1 MKFLVFNVIVL
12 CSLGYL
18 LTSKPNENFNQ
29 WFSNTKDKITNLSKE
44 EVILSNKIEL
54 FVFTLSRN
62 NSDENDNI
70 KNNPDII
77 FNIGHLRSYSNF
89 LELDTDTIIKKFKDE
104 VSFNFKEEKKNITP
118 IVENNFFKIEKFFAA
133 SIIMVVFTSF
143 YFLFVDQ
150 NDNEINF
157 ALIPDIPESLEP
169 IVEKANTF
177 DNLSQSSDIKK
188 SDLINNSSAIASI
201 EFDENVTTVA
211 TLKILNPTWLQ
222 LRDEENNIVLSKL
235 MDKDEEFSYELK
247 LNYNITAGNAGNIL
261 VLIDDEV
268 RGKIGKYG
276 DILDSFVLYKDFT
289 N

>member
-1 MKFLVFNVIVL
+1 MKTVGQILSIGRN
-12 CSLGYL
+12 
-18 LTSKPNENFNQ
+18 SK
-29 WFSNTKDKITNLSKE
+29 NLS
-44 EVILSNKIEL
+44 ISDIAIEL
-54 FVFTLSRN
+54 KISKSIIIDL
-62 NSDENDNI
+62 ENDKI
-70 KNNPDII
+70 KNNSDII

-89 LELDTDTIIKKFKDE
+89 LELDTETIIKKFKVE
-104 VSFNFKEEKKNITP
+104 VSFNIKEEKKNITP

-133 SIIMVVFTSF
+133 SIILIIFTSF
-143 YFLFVDQ
+143 YFLFINQ
-150 NDNEINF
+150 NDNKINF
-157 ALIPDIPESLEP
+157 ALVPDIPESLEP

-177 DNLSQSSDIKK
+177 DNQSQSNDIKK
-188 SDLINNSSAIASI
+188 SDLINNSSAVASI
-201 EFDENVTTVA
+201 EFDEDVAIVA
-211 TLKILNPTWLQ
+211 TLKMLNPTWLQ

>member
-1 MKFLVFNVIVL
+1 MKTVGQILSIER
-12 CSLGYL
+12 
-18 LTSKPNENFNQ
+18 K
-29 WFSNTKDKITNLSKE
+29 TKNLS
-44 EVILSNKIEL
+44 ISDISIEL
-54 FVFTLSRN
+54 KISKSIIVDL
-62 NSDENDNI
+62 ENDNI

-89 LELDTDTIIKKFKDE
+89 LELDADTIINKFKDQ
-104 VSFNFKEEKKNITP
+104 VSFNIKEEKKNITP
-118 IVENNFFKIEKFFAA
+118 IIDNNFFKIEKFFAA

-169 IVEKANTF
+169 IVEKANTY
-177 DNLSQSSDIKK
+177 DDLSQSSDTKK

-201 EFDENVTTVA
+201 EFNENVSTVA
-211 TLKILNPTWLQ
+211 TLKMLNPTWLQ

-261 VLIDDEV
+261 VLIDNEV

-276 DILDSFVLYKDFT
+276 DILDSFVLYTDFA

>member
-1 MKFLVFNVIVL
+1 MKTVGQI
-12 CSLGYL
+12 L
-18 LTSKPNENFNQ
+18 LIARNSK
-29 WFSNTKDKITNLSKE
+29 NLS
-44 EVILSNKIEL
+44 ISDISIEL
-54 FVFTLSRN
+54 KISKSIIIDL
-62 NSDENDNI
+62 ENDNI

-89 LELDTDTIIKKFKDE
+89 LELDTDTIIKKFKDQ
-104 VSFNFKEEKKNITP
+104 VSFNIKEEKKNITP

-133 SIIMVVFTSF
+133 SIILVIFTSF

-211 TLKILNPTWLQ
+211 TLKMLNPTWLQ

>member
-1 MKFLVFNVIVL
+1 MKTVGKI
-12 CSLGYL
+12 L
-18 LTSKPNENFNQ
+18 LIARNSK
-29 WFSNTKDKITNLSKE
+29 NLS
-44 EVILSNKIEL
+44 IIDISIEL
-54 FVFTLSRN
+54 KISKSIIIDL
-62 NSDENDNI
+62 ENDNI

-89 LELDTDTIIKKFKDE
+89 LELDADTIINKFKDQ
-104 VSFNFKEEKKNITP
+104 VSFNIKEENKNITP

-169 IVEKANTF
+169 IVEKANTY
-177 DNLSQSSDIKK
+177 DDLSQSSDTKK

-201 EFDENVTTVA
+201 EFNENVSTVA
-211 TLKILNPTWLQ
+211 TLKMLNPTWLQ

-235 MDKDEEFSYELK
+235 MNKDEEFSYELK

-261 VLIDDEV
+261 VLIDNEV

-276 DILDSFVLYKDFT
+276 DILDSFVLYTDFT

>member
-1 MKFLVFNVIVL
+1 MKTVGQI
-12 CSLGYL
+12 L
-18 LTSKPNENFNQ
+18 LIARNSK
-29 WFSNTKDKITNLSKE
+29 NLSIIDISTE
-44 EVILSNKIEL
+44 LKISKSIIIDL
-54 FVFTLSRN
+54 
-62 NSDENDNI
+62 ENDNI

-89 LELDTDTIIKKFKDE
+89 LELDTDTIIQKFKDQ
-104 VSFNFKEEKKNITP
+104 VSFNSKEEKKNITP

-133 SIIMVVFTSF
+133 SLILIIFTSF

-177 DNLSQSSDIKK
+177 DNLSQSSDINK

-211 TLKILNPTWLQ
+211 TLKMLNPTWLQ

>member
-1 MKFLVFNVIVL
+1 MKTVGQILSIERN
-12 CSLGYL
+12 
-18 LTSKPNENFNQ
+18 SK
-29 WFSNTKDKITNLSKE
+29 NLS
-44 EVILSNKIEL
+44 ISDIAIEL
-54 FVFTLSRN
+54 KISKSIIIDL
-62 NSDENDNI
+62 ENDNI
-70 KNNPDII
+70 KNNSDII

-104 VSFNFKEEKKNITP
+104 ISFNMKEEKKNITP
-118 IVENNFFKIEKFFAA
+118 IVENNFFKVEKFFAA
-133 SIIMVVFTSF
+133 SIILIIFTSF
-143 YFLFVDQ
+143 YFLFI
-150 NDNEINF
+150 NENNNEINF
-157 ALIPDIPESLEP
+157 ALVPDIPESLEP

-177 DNLSQSSDIKK
+177 NNISQTTDIKK
-188 SDLINNSSAIASI
+188 NDLVNNSSAIASI
-201 EFDENVTTVA
+201 EFDEAVTIVA
-211 TLKILNPTWLQ
+211 TLKMLNPTWLQ

>member
-1 MKFLVFNVIVL
+1 MKTVGQILSIGRN
-12 CSLGYL
+12 
-18 LTSKPNENFNQ
+18 SK
-29 WFSNTKDKITNLSKE
+29 NLS
-44 EVILSNKIEL
+44 ISDISIEL
-54 FVFTLSRN
+54 KISKSTITDL
-62 NSDENDNI
+62 ENDNI

-89 LELDTDTIIKKFKDE
+89 LELDTDTIIKKFKDQ
-104 VSFNFKEEKKNITP
+104 VSFNIKEEKKNITP

-133 SIIMVVFTSF
+133 SIILVVFTSF
-143 YFLFVDQ
+143 YFLFIDQ
-150 NDNEINF
+150 NDDEINY

-169 IVEKANTF
+169 IVEKANTL
-177 DNLSQSSDIKK
+177 DNLSQTSEIKK

-211 TLKILNPTWLQ
+211 TLKMLNPTWIQ

>member
-1 MKFLVFNVIVL
+1 MKKVGQI
-12 CSLGYL
+12 L
-18 LTSKPNENFNQ
+18 LIRRNSK
-29 WFSNTKDKITNLSKE
+29 NLS
-44 EVILSNKIEL
+44 ISDIAIEL
-54 FVFTLSRN
+54 KISKSIIIDL
-62 NSDENDNI
+62 ENDNI
-70 KNNPDII
+70 KNNPDIV

-89 LELDTDTIIKKFKDE
+89 LELDTDTIIQKFKDE
-104 VSFNFKEEKKNITP
+104 VSFNTNEEKKNITP

-133 SIIMVVFTSF
+133 SIILVIFTSF
-143 YFLFVDQ
+143 YFLFVDEK
-150 NDNEINF
+150 NNEINF
-157 ALIPDIPESLEP
+157 ALVPDIPESLEP

-177 DNLSQSSDIKK
+177 DNLSQSIDIKK

-201 EFDENVTTVA
+201 EFDEKVTTVA

-222 LRDEENNIVLSKL
+222 LRDEEDNIVLSKL
-235 MDKDEEFSYELK
+235 MDKDEEFSYELT

-276 DILDSFVLYKDFT
+276 DIIDSFVLYKDFT

>member
-1 MKFLVFNVIVL
+1 METV
-12 CSLGYL
+12 G
-18 LTSKPNENFNQ
+18 Q
-29 WFSNTKDKITNLSKE
+29 
-44 EVILSNKIEL
+44 ILSIGRNSKKLSISDIAIEL
-54 FVFTLSRN
+54 KISKSIIIDL
-62 NSDENDNI
+62 ENDKI

-89 LELDTDTIIKKFKDE
+89 LELDADTIIKKFKDQ
-104 VSFNFKEEKKNITP
+104 VSFNINEEKKNITP

-133 SIIMVVFTSF
+133 SIILVVFTSF

-177 DNLSQSSDIKK
+177 NNLSKSSDIKK
-188 SDLINNSSAIASI
+188 SDLKNNSSAIASI

-211 TLKILNPTWLQ
+211 TLKMLNPTWLQ

>member
-1 MKFLVFNVIVL
+1 MKTVGQILSIERN
-12 CSLGYL
+12 
-18 LTSKPNENFNQ
+18 SK
-29 WFSNTKDKITNLSKE
+29 NLS
-44 EVILSNKIEL
+44 INDISIEL
-54 FVFTLSRN
+54 KISKSIIVDL
-62 NSDENDNI
+62 ENDNI

-89 LELDTDTIIKKFKDE
+89 LELDTDTIIKKFKDQ
-104 VSFNFKEEKKNITP
+104 VSFNIKEEKKNITP

-133 SIIMVVFTSF
+133 SIILVVFTSF

-177 DNLSQSSDIKK
+177 NNLSQSSDIKK

-211 TLKILNPTWLQ
+211 TLKMLNPTWLQ

-276 DILDSFVLYKDFT
+276 DILDSIVLYKDFT

>member
-1 MKFLVFNVIVL
+1 MKTVGQI
-12 CSLGYL
+12 L
-18 LTSKPNENFNQ
+18 LTARNF
-29 WFSNTKDKITNLSKE
+29 KNLS
-44 EVILSNKIEL
+44 ISDIAIEL
-54 FVFTLSRN
+54 KISKSIIIDL
-62 NSDENDNI
+62 ENDNI
-70 KNNPDII
+70 KNNSDII
-77 FNIGHLRSYSNF
+77 FIIGHLRSYLNF
-89 LELDTDTIIKKFKDE
+89 LELDTDTIIQKFKDE
-104 VSFNFKEEKKNITP
+104 LSFNIKEEKKNITP

-133 SIIMVVFTSF
+133 SIILIIFTSF

-201 EFDENVTTVA
+201 ESDDKVTTVA

-235 MDKDEEFSYELK
+235 MDKDEEFSYKLK

-261 VLIDDEV
+261 VLIDNEV

-276 DILDSFVLYKDFT
+276 DIIDSFVLYKDFT

>member
-1 MKFLVFNVIVL
+1 MKTVGKI
-12 CSLGYL
+12 L
-18 LTSKPNENFNQ
+18 LIARNSK
-29 WFSNTKDKITNLSKE
+29 NLS
-44 EVILSNKIEL
+44 IIDISIEL
-54 FVFTLSRN
+54 KISKSIIIDL
-62 NSDENDNI
+62 ENDNI
-70 KNNPDII
+70 KNNQDII

-89 LELDTDTIIKKFKDE
+89 LELDTDTIVQKFKDQ
-104 VSFNFKEEKKNITP
+104 VSFNSKEEKKNITP

-133 SIIMVVFTSF
+133 SLILIIFTSF

-177 DNLSQSSDIKK
+177 DNLSQSSDINK

-211 TLKILNPTWLQ
+211 TLKMLNPTWLQ

>member
-1 MKFLVFNVIVL
+1 MKTVGQILSIER
-12 CSLGYL
+12 
-18 LTSKPNENFNQ
+18 K
-29 WFSNTKDKITNLSKE
+29 TKNLS
-44 EVILSNKIEL
+44 ISDISIEL
-54 FVFTLSRN
+54 KISKSIIIDL
-62 NSDENDNI
+62 ENDNI
-70 KNNPDII
+70 KNNQDII

-89 LELDTDTIIKKFKDE
+89 LELDTDTIIKKFKDQ
-104 VSFNFKEEKKNITP
+104 VSFNSKEEKKNITP

-133 SIIMVVFTSF
+133 SIILFVFTSF

-169 IVEKANTF
+169 IVEKANTY
-177 DNLSQSSDIKK
+177 DDLSQSSDTKK

-201 EFDENVTTVA
+201 EFNENVTTVA
-211 TLKILNPTWLQ
+211 TLKMLNPTWLQ

>member
-1 MKFLVFNVIVL
+1 MKTVGQILSIERN
-12 CSLGYL
+12 
-18 LTSKPNENFNQ
+18 SK
-29 WFSNTKDKITNLSKE
+29 NLS
-44 EVILSNKIEL
+44 ISDISIEL
-54 FVFTLSRN
+54 KISKSIIFDL
-62 NSDENDNI
+62 ENDKI

-89 LELDTDTIIKKFKDE
+89 LELDADTIIKKFKDQ
-104 VSFNFKEEKKNITP
+104 VSFNINEEKKNITP

-157 ALIPDIPESLEP
+157 ALIPDIPESSEP

-177 DNLSQSSDIKK
+177 DDLSQGSDIKK
-188 SDLINNSSAIASI
+188 NDLINNSSAIASI
-201 EFDENVTTVA
+201 EFEENVTTVA
-211 TLKILNPTWLQ
+211 TLKMLNPTWLQ
-222 LRDEENNIVLSKL
+222 LRDKENNIVLSKL

>member
-1 MKFLVFNVIVL
+1 MKTVGQILSIARN
-12 CSLGYL
+12 
-18 LTSKPNENFNQ
+18 SK
-29 WFSNTKDKITNLSKE
+29 NLS
-44 EVILSNKIEL
+44 IIDIAIEL
-54 FVFTLSRN
+54 KISKSIINDL
-62 NSDENDNI
+62 ENDNI
-70 KNNPDII
+70 KNNSDII

-89 LELDTDTIIKKFKDE
+89 LELDTNTIIEKFKYE
-104 VSFNFKEEKKNITP
+104 ISFNTIEEKNNITP

-133 SIIMVVFTSF
+133 SIIFIIFTSF

-157 ALIPDIPESLEP
+157 ALVPDIPESLEP

-177 DNLSQSSDIKK
+177 NNNLPRSSDVYKN
-188 SDLINNSSAIASI
+188 DLINNSSAIAST
-201 EFDENVTTVA
+201 EFDEGVTTVA
-211 TLKILNPTWLQ
+211 TLKMLNPTWLQ
-222 LRDEENNIVLSKL
+222 LRDESNNIVLSKL

-261 VLIDDEV
+261 VLIDGEV

-276 DILDSFVLYKDFT
+276 DILDSFVIYKDFT

>member
-1 MKFLVFNVIVL
+1 MKTV
-12 CSLGYL
+12 G
-18 LTSKPNENFNQ
+18 Q
-29 WFSNTKDKITNLSKE
+29 
-44 EVILSNKIEL
+44 ILSNERKTKNLSISDISIEL
-54 FVFTLSRN
+54 KISKSIIVDL
-62 NSDENDNI
+62 ENDNI

-89 LELDTDTIIKKFKDE
+89 LELDADTIINKFKDQ
-104 VSFNFKEEKKNITP
+104 VSFNIKEEKKNITP
-118 IVENNFFKIEKFFAA
+118 IIDNNFFKIEKFFAA

-143 YFLFVDQ
+143 YFLFVNQ

-169 IVEKANTF
+169 IVEKANTY
-177 DNLSQSSDIKK
+177 DDLSQSSDTKK

-201 EFDENVTTVA
+201 EFNENVSTVA

-261 VLIDDEV
+261 VLIDNEV

-276 DILDSFVLYKDFT
+276 DILDSFVLYTDFT

>member
-1 MKFLVFNVIVL
+1 MKTVGQILSIGRN
-12 CSLGYL
+12 
-18 LTSKPNENFNQ
+18 SK
-29 WFSNTKDKITNLSKE
+29 NLS
-44 EVILSNKIEL
+44 ISDISIEL
-54 FVFTLSRN
+54 KISKSTITDL
-62 NSDENDNI
+62 ENDNI

-89 LELDTDTIIKKFKDE
+89 LELDTDTIINKFKDQ
-104 VSFNFKEEKKNITP
+104 VSFNIKEDKKNITP

-133 SIIMVVFTSF
+133 SIIMVVLTSF

-177 DNLSQSSDIKK
+177 DNSSKSSDTKK

-211 TLKILNPTWLQ
+211 TLKMLNPTWLQ

>member
-1 MKFLVFNVIVL
+1 MKTV
-12 CSLGYL
+12 G
-18 LTSKPNENFNQ
+18 Q
-29 WFSNTKDKITNLSKE
+29 
-44 EVILSNKIEL
+44 ILSIGRNLKSLSINDISIEL
-54 FVFTLSRN
+54 KISKSIITDL
-62 NSDENDNI
+62 ENDNI
-70 KNNPDII
+70 KNDSDII
-77 FNIGHLRSYSNF
+77 FTIGHLRSYLNF
-89 LELDTDTIIKKFKDE
+89 LELDTDTIIQKFKDQ
-104 VSFNFKEEKKNITP
+104 VSFNSKEEKKNITP

-133 SIIMVVFTSF
+133 SLILIIFTSF
-143 YFLFVDQ
+143 YFLFVNQ
-150 NDNEINF
+150 NDSEINF

-177 DNLSQSSDIKK
+177 ENLSQSSDIEK
-188 SDLINNSSAIASI
+188 SDLVNNSSAIASI
-201 EFDENVTTVA
+201 EFHENVTTVA
-211 TLKILNPTWLQ
+211 TLKMLNPTWLQ

>member
-1 MKFLVFNVIVL
+1 METVGQILSIGRN
-12 CSLGYL
+12 
-18 LTSKPNENFNQ
+18 SK
-29 WFSNTKDKITNLSKE
+29 NLSISDIATE
-44 EVILSNKIEL
+44 LKISINIIIDL
-54 FVFTLSRN
+54 
-62 NSDENDNI
+62 ENDNI

-89 LELDTDTIIKKFKDE
+89 LKLDADTIIKKFKDQI
-104 VSFNFKEEKKNITP
+104 SFNIKEEKKNITP
-118 IVENNFFKIEKFFAA
+118 IIENNFFKIEKFFAA

-201 EFDENVTTVA
+201 EFDENLSTVA
-211 TLKILNPTWLQ
+211 TLKMLNPTWLQ